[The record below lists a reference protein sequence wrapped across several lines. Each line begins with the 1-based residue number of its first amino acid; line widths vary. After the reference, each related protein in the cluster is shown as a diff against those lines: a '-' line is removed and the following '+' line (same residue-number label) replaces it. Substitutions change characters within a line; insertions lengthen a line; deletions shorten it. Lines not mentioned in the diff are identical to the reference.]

1 MILLKKG
8 GIKLKKGLS
17 LILLLVIFL
26 APAVS
31 ADRGSIPFIQDIDIF
46 EPNQDALIAWN
57 GEEEILIL
65 STKLYSSQPTKVLQV
80 LPLPSEPEVKKS
92 SRDILRRA
100 NELIFKNL
108 FNELR
113 LPVLRNSNPKVP
125 AAEIKEEVVIGSH
138 DILVLKVL
146 NQNDFVDWV
155 NNYLQEKGQKNPQI
169 PLSLQKTINNYIK
182 KGYNYFVFDTI
193 EVGPEPKTNEAISY
207 QFKSKELYYPLEI
220 TKSDHGQSEI
230 SLLILTNKNLVNYQG
245 LAQNRIKTKNSALN
259 LSPEQLDY
267 ISPVFVN
274 FFSQNIESEVI
285 EPQVKLLSWSIK
297 DDLANFDQDLI
308 VDHQIEN
315 LLKNQFN
322 YKGRT
327 YVDFKEVENYPFST
341 PEKLTT
347 LSGQVEM
354 RMGSRMFPW
363 LAASIEG
370 KVLFNAQ
377 TKKLISNFAD
387 QGQYHRVRGYYRPE
401 AEIGMRDPIDSMPAM
416 VKIKNVFY
424 VTEIKGWKPYSGLAL
439 RSNGSISNTRTYL
452 WLKED

>member
-1 MILLKKG
+1 M
-8 GIKLKKGLS
+8 KKGLFIIFL
-17 LILLLVIFL
+17 LIIIL

-31 ADRGSIPFIQDIDIF
+31 ADRGSIPFIKDIAIF

-65 STKLYSSQPTKVLQV
+65 STKLYASQPTKVLQV

-92 SRDILRRA
+92 SRDILKRA

-108 FNELR
+108 FNQLGV
-113 LPVLRNSNPKVP
+113 PVLRNSSPEAP

-138 DILVLKVL
+138 DILVVKVL
-146 NQNDFVDWV
+146 NQNDFVKWV
-155 NNYLQEKGQKNPQI
+155 NNYLQEKGQKNPKI
-169 PLSLQKTINNYIK
+169 PLALQQTINNYIE

-207 QFKSKELYYPLEI
+207 QFKSKKLYYPLEI

-230 SLLILTNKNLVNYQG
+230 DLLILTNKNLVNYQG
-245 LAQNRIKTKNSALN
+245 LAQSRIKTKNPTLN
-259 LSPEQLDY
+259 LNQQKLAY
-267 ISPVFVN
+267 ISPLFVD
-274 FFSQNIESEVI
+274 FFGKNIESELI

-308 VDHQIEN
+308 VDQRMEKLLEN
-315 LLKNQFN
+315 KFN

-347 LSGQVEM
+347 LSGHLEM

-363 LAASIEG
+363 VASSIKG

-377 TKKLISNFAD
+377 TKELISNFDD
-387 QGQYHRVRGYYRPE
+387 QGQYLRVRGYYQPL

-416 VKIKNVFY
+416 VAIKDVFF

-439 RSNGSISNTRTYL
+439 KSNGSLSNSRTYL